1 MIEPEYEKTFG
12 ERVIEFHQNLQPP
25 DNLPPG
31 IEWIN
36 NLDQKATQVCINEFF
51 TTYFSDH
58 RKRLFLFGINPGR
71 FGAGLTGVGFTDPV
85 YLEEHCLIP
94 NPFTKRHELSSH
106 FIYRVIEAYGSVEE
120 FYKHHFIT
128 SLLPLGLLKNKKNY
142 NYYDD
147 RKTLETLEPFVIQC
161 INQQMEFGAFHD
173 RAICIGKGKNYR
185 YFSELNE
192 RMGWFSEILVVPHP
206 RWVMQY
212 NRKDIDLHVD
222 KYLSVL
228 KNP

>member
-1 MIEPEYEKTFG
+1 MIKSDRDKTFG
-12 ERVIEFHQNLQPP
+12 EQVLEFHRHLKPP
-25 DNLPPG
+25 DHLPPG

-36 NLDQKATQVCINEFF
+36 NLDQEETQVCINEFF

-58 RKRLFLFGINPGR
+58 RERLFLFGINPGR

-85 YLEEHCLIP
+85 YLEERCHIP
-94 NPFTKRHELSSH
+94 NPFEKRHELSSH
-106 FIYRVIEAYGSVEE
+106 FIYQVIEAYGSVDE

-128 SLLPLGLLKNKKNY
+128 SLLPLGLLKNEKNY

-147 RKTLETLEPFVIQC
+147 RKTLEALEPFVVQC
-161 INQQMEFGAFHD
+161 INHQIEFGTFRD

-192 RMGWFSEILVVPHP
+192 QHGWFSKIIPVPHP

-212 NRKDIDLHVD
+212 NRKDVDHYVD

-228 KNP
+228 IKP